1 MACKDP
7 KTDAIVGGVCSCM
20 MCKRLVLNAGIKEV
34 IVREN
39 EKDFTV
45 YTVSDW
51 IENDDSLTGKFGY

>member
-1 MACKDP
+1 
-7 KTDAIVGGVCSCM
+7 
-20 MCKRLVLNAGIKEV
+20 VLNAGIKEV

>member
-1 MACKDP
+1 
-7 KTDAIVGGVCSCM
+7 M

>member
-1 MACKDP
+1 
-7 KTDAIVGGVCSCM
+7 M

-39 EKDFTV
+39 EKNFTV